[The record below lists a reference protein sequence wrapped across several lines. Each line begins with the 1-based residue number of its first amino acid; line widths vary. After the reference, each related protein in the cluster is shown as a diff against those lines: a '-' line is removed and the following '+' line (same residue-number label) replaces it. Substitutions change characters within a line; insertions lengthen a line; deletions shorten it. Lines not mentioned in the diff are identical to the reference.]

1 MMSETK
7 VDDSFP
13 NGQVFLDGFGIP
25 FHLNLNRNGDGII
38 ISIRNNISQKKKKKK
53 NHLLQRI
60 NLTEG
65 EINSLLTNCRRSC
78 KRTE

>member
-53 NHLLQRI
+53 KI
-60 NLTEG
+60 IFFKE
-65 EINSLLTNCRRSC
+65 
-78 KRTE
+78 

>member
-25 FHLNLNRNGDGII
+25 FHLNLNRNAICI
-38 ISIRNNISQKKKKKK
+38 KITIKKNISQKKKKKK

>member
-25 FHLNLNRNGDGII
+25 FHLNININGYGII
-38 ISIRNNISQKKKKKK
+38 ISIINNISPKKKKKK

>member
-38 ISIRNNISQKKKKKK
+38 ISIRNKISIKKKIPQKKKKKK
-53 NHLLQRI
+53 KI
-60 NLTEG
+60 IFFKE
-65 EINSLLTNCRRSC
+65 
-78 KRTE
+78 

>member
-25 FHLNLNRNGDGII
+25 FHLNLNRNGDGIV
-38 ISIRNNISQKKKKKK
+38 ISIRNNISPKKKKIIFFK
-53 NHLLQRI
+53 
-60 NLTEG
+60 E
-65 EINSLLTNCRRSC
+65 
-78 KRTE
+78 